1 MRRLSR
7 SRMIVRSVSLRRQL
21 GQTMTEYLIICL
33 SLVGSFYWV
42 ANEDCEGYD
51 NCISKLLTV
60 MHDNYDGYSASVS
73 AVQKYGDYGADVR
86 ESTWADD
93 SDSGDG
99 SGGGGGSTDLNSD
112 GLTTITEVTDAIG
125 FESYGSLQPDG
136 SVVNEAGE
144 IVGYYDDDTGVYTSL
159 DGSVV
164 INAAVTEV
172 VLDEDGNV
180 LQLSAVV
187 ECGTDPA
194 VVVGFGYQSQAS
206 SKFFNSAQK
215 SEIDIGSYCVEPS
228 YKILDKE
235 GNTESGRIV
244 DGQYYA
250 VTETIILDTAGTA
263 PVGEVVYWDDLNIC
277 SVMISSW
284 DSGVDTS
291 QSAEDVYVDQLA
303 LFSEPDDALNPR
315 IGSQDDSYYV
325 EQTALYGEDT
335 WPDDCVSSRTIT
347 SP

>member
-1 MRRLSR
+1 
-7 SRMIVRSVSLRRQL
+7 
-21 GQTMTEYLIICL
+21 MTEYTIICL

-93 SDSGDG
+93 SGSGDDSGG
-99 SGGGGGSTDLNSD
+99 SGSGTDLNSE
-112 GLTTITEVTDAIG
+112 GLTSVSEVTDSIG

-144 IVGYYDDDTGVYTSL
+144 IVGYYDDATGEYTSL

-164 INAAVTEV
+164 VNATVTEI

-187 ECGTDPA
+187 ECGTDPS
-194 VVVGFGYQSQAS
+194 VVVGFGYKSQAS
-206 SKFFNSAQK
+206 DKYFNSSQK
-215 SEIDIGSYCVEPS
+215 SEIDIGTYCVEPS
-228 YKILDKE
+228 YKIVGTD
-235 GNTESGRIV
+235 GSSESGRIV

-250 VTETIILDTAGTA
+250 VTETIVLDSAGTA

-284 DSGVDTS
+284 DSGVDTA

-325 EQTALYGEDT
+325 EQTALYGEDA
-335 WPDDCVSSRTIT
+335 WPDDCVSNRTIA

>member
-1 MRRLSR
+1 
-7 SRMIVRSVSLRRQL
+7 
-21 GQTMTEYLIICL
+21 MTEYLIVCL

-42 ANEDCEGYD
+42 ANDDCEDYD

-93 SDSGDG
+93 SSGDGAGSGGSGG
-99 SGGGGGSTDLNSD
+99 SGGGFDLNSD
-112 GLTTITEVTDAIG
+112 GLTTVSEVTDATG
-125 FESYGSLQPDG
+125 YQSYGNLQPDG

-144 IVGYYDDDTGVYTSL
+144 IIGYYDEDTGVYTSL

-164 INAAVTEV
+164 TSASVTEI
-172 VLDEDGNV
+172 VLDEEGNV

-194 VVVGFGYQSQAS
+194 VVLGFGYKSQAS
-206 SKFFNSAQK
+206 DKYFNSAQK
-215 SEIDIGSYCVEPS
+215 SEIDIGSSCIEPS
-228 YKILDKE
+228 YKIVDKD
-235 GNTESGRIV
+235 GNAESGRIV

-250 VTETIILDTAGTA
+250 VTETIILGATGTA

-277 SVMISSW
+277 SVMVSSW

-291 QSAEDVYVDQLA
+291 QSAEDVYADQLA
-303 LFSEPDDALNPR
+303 LFGEPDDTLNPR
-315 IGSQDDSYYV
+315 IGSLDDSYYV
-325 EQTALYGEDT
+325 EQTALYGEDA
-335 WPDDCVSSRTIT
+335 WPDDCVSARTVS